1 MYTGHSPLHWAAL
14 KGHLQACKI
23 LLDAGAS
30 VNSTDQWHFTP
41 LIRAAQ
47 NGHVLV
53 VLLLLRGGAD
63 PALVDEVLFTAA
75 LLLLYCCFTA
85 GPPPPPRAELTPRS
99 STRCC
104 SDYLFWWRI
113 P

>member
-1 MYTGHSPLHWAAL
+1 MYIGHSPLHWAAL

-63 PALVDEVLFTAA
+63 PALVDEVLLR
-75 LLLLYCCFTA
+75 LLVFVAHILRPQTLVV
-85 GPPPPPRAELTPRS
+85 
-99 STRCC
+99 
-104 SDYLFWWRI
+104 
-113 P
+113 